1 MAALDCDALM
11 NSIVDHCLTLGVF
24 ESVNK
29 HEPEGNAGNY
39 LAALWVQA
47 IDPVKSSGLNT
58 TSVRVALTLR
68 IYSNI
73 VAKPADEIDPNLA
86 GAVSS
91 VMAGLSADFTL
102 AEQVREI
109 DLLGQYGTALS
120 AKAGYLNLST
130 ALYRVMDIT
139 VPCIVDDVFVQEPTQ
154 F

>member
-1 MAALDCDALM
+1 MASLDCDALM
-11 NSIVDHCLTLGVF
+11 NSLVDHCLTLGVF

-39 LAALWVQA
+39 LAALWVQS

-58 TSVRVALTLR
+58 TSVRVAFTLR

-86 GAVSS
+86 SAVSA

-109 DLLGQYGTALS
+109 DLLGQYGTGLS

-139 VPCIVDDVFVQEPTQ
+139 VPCIVDDVFDQEPTQ
-154 F
+154 Y